1 MIALRQLKRVP
12 QNHQIIIEVPDTID
26 ENQMMEVILLFKTLP
41 KNTKADK
48 IAQLKNS
55 QSDALFLQDLQAM
68 NDHFSDIDTEEW
80 Q

>member
-12 QNHQIIIEVPDTID
+12 KNHQIIIEVPDTID
-26 ENQMMEVILLFKTLP
+26 ENQMMEVILLFKTTP

-55 QSDALFLQDLQAM
+55 QSDALFLQDLQAI

>member
-12 QNHQIIIEVPDTID
+12 KNHQIIIEVPDTID
-26 ENQMMEVILLFKTLP
+26 ENQILEIILLFKTTP

>member
-12 QNHQIIIEVPDTID
+12 KNHKIIIEVPDNID
-26 ENQMMEVILLFKTLP
+26 ENQMMEVILLFKTPP

-55 QSDALFLQDLQAM
+55 QSDPLFLQDLQTI
-68 NDHFSDIDTEEW
+68 NDHFSDIDSEEW
-80 Q
+80 P

>member
-12 QNHQIIIEVPDTID
+12 KNHKIIIEVPNNID
-26 ENQMMEVILLFKTLP
+26 ENQMMEVILLFKTPP
-41 KNTKADK
+41 KNTKANK

-55 QSDALFLQDLQAM
+55 QHDSLFLQDLQTI
-68 NDHFSDIDTEEW
+68 NDTFSDIDTEEW

>member
-12 QNHQIIIEVPDTID
+12 KNHQIIIEVPDTID
-26 ENQMMEVILLFKTLP
+26 ENQMLEIILLFKTTP

>member
-12 QNHQIIIEVPDTID
+12 KNHQIIIEVPDTID
-26 ENQMMEVILLFKTLP
+26 ENQMMEIILLFKTTP